1 MPELLIS
8 AFCLVLVVE
17 GALYALF
24 PDGMKRMMAQVLE
37 IPSQSLRIAGLA
49 AAVLGVFLLWLVR
62 G

>member
-24 PDGMKRMMAQVLE
+24 PDGMKRMMTQVLE
-37 IPSQSLRIAGLA
+37 IPSPSLRIAGLA